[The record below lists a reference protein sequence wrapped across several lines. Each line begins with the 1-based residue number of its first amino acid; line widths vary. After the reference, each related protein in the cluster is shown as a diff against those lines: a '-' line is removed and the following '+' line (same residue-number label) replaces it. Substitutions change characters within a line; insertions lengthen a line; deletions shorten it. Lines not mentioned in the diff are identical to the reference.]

1 MLAGINA
8 SFIEEAC
15 ILSILDRLYL
25 DRRCKEFVLSFDITV
40 KLFCCPKKKVV
51 SYLKLQS
58 RATLFLFD
66 CIK

>member
-1 MLAGINA
+1 MPAGIYA
-8 SFIEEAC
+8 SFIEEVRV
-15 ILSILDRLYL
+15 LSILDRLYL
-25 DRRCKEFVLSFDITV
+25 DRKCKEFVLSFDVTV

-51 SYLKLQS
+51 SYLKLQL